1 MLKYTICE
9 EIVEN
14 GEGSST
20 DYGICVYVDNV
31 LVDGVLHISPD
42 KEFVSR
48 LVQMF
53 NEGGL
58 SLIHFK
64 SVVEDFVFLD
74 RAV

>member
-9 EIVEN
+9 EISDI
-14 GEGSST
+14 GEESRS
-20 DYGICVYVDNV
+20 DYGICVYVDDV

-42 KEFVSR
+42 REFVLR
-48 LVQMF
+48 LVKMF

-64 SVVEDFVFLD
+64 SVVEDFMVLD
-74 RAV
+74 RTV